1 MKNIFSCLFLVFAFS
16 YGLQAQLNDY
26 KYIIVPKSFEG
37 FKKENQ
43 YKTSTLL
50 KHLFTKKGFE
60 TYYEDD
66 LPSDL
71 NSNRCLGLL
80 VKLNHKSSMFATK
93 VTITLK
99 DCNSKK
105 IYTSL
110 EGTSKEKD
118 YVSSYKEA
126 IEMAFASISGLAYT
140 YNPVQNKSATNDA
153 IIPKTKEESVQP
165 VTMGEQPP
173 IPNQK
178 NLEQSGMDA
187 NPVAIAAVVET
198 AAVDTATISTIADKS
213 ESNVLYAQQIP
224 NGYQLVDSTPKIRLK
239 IFSTSVPEV
248 YIGINEEENGIVYKR
263 GSQWYF
269 EYYVSDKLQIEE
281 LSIKF

>member
-1 MKNIFSCLFLVFAFS
+1 MKNLFSCLFLVFAFS

-26 KYIIVPKSFEG
+26 KYIIVPKSFKG
-37 FKKENQ
+37 FKDENQ

-80 VKLNHKSSMFATK
+80 VQLNHKSSMFATK
-93 VTITLK
+93 ASITLE

-110 EGTSKEKD
+110 EGSSKEKD
-118 YVSSYKEA
+118 YISSYKEA
-126 IEMAFASISGLAYT
+126 IELAFASINALAYT
-140 YNPVQNKSATNDA
+140 YNPVQNKSVTTNAT
-153 IIPKTKEESVQP
+153 IPKTEEKSALP
-165 VTMGEQPP
+165 VTIGEPTP
-173 IPNQK
+173 IPVQE
-178 NLEQSGMDA
+178 NLKQSEMVT
-187 NPVAIAAVVET
+187 NPETEAVENTTVAVAAL
-198 AAVDTATISTIADKS
+198 STITETS
-213 ESNVLYAQQIP
+213 EAHVLYAQQIP
-224 NGYQLVDSTPKIRLK
+224 NGYQLVDSTPTIRLK
-239 IFSTSVPEV
+239 IYSTSMPEV
-248 YIGINEEENGIVYKR
+248 YIGINEEGNGIVYKR

-281 LSIKF
+281 LTIKF

>member
-26 KYIIVPKSFEG
+26 KYIIVPKNFKG
-37 FKKENQ
+37 FKEENQ

-71 NSNRCLGLL
+71 NSNRCLGLM
-80 VKLNHKSSMFATK
+80 VQLNHKSSMFATK
-93 VTITLK
+93 ASITLE

-110 EGTSKEKD
+110 EGNSKEKD
-118 YVSSYKEA
+118 FTLSYKEA
-126 IEMAFASISGLAYT
+126 IEMAFASINALAYT
-140 YNPVQNKSATNDA
+140 YNPVKNKSITADA
-153 IIPKTKEESVQP
+153 IMPKEKEESTVP
-165 VTMGEQPP
+165 VNMEEQTP
-173 IPNQK
+173 IPTQK
-178 NLEQSGMDA
+178 NIEQSGMAA
-187 NPVAIAAVVET
+187 NPKAVAVENTTVAA
-198 AAVDTATISTIADKS
+198 AALSTITETS

-224 NGYQLVDSTPKIRLK
+224 NGYQLVDSTPKIQLK
-239 IFSTSVPEV
+239 LYNTSMPEV
-248 YIGINEEENGIVYKR
+248 YIGVNEQGNGIVYKR

-269 EYYVSDKLQIEE
+269 EYYISDKLQIEE
-281 LSIKF
+281 LAIKF